1 MYSNPQAYNISKP
14 YQFSMPSF
22 LGGVL
27 VGAGAVIGIAAIAG
41 ASTYPNN
48 SLENRVRNSK

>member
-1 MYSNPQAYNISKP
+1 MYNSQYYNTPKP

-27 VGAGAVIGIAAIAG
+27 VGAGTVIGIAAIAG
-41 ASTYPNN
+41 ASTYSNN
-48 SLENRVRNSK
+48 SLENKVRNSK